1 MDRNVK
7 LGGNFLLDSLIVL
20 LMCVDQL
27 SMSHQTDTKEINKKE
42 ICTGRFHSAKNK
54 QMDKNSH
61 VKPII
66 SM

>member
-1 MDRNVK
+1 
-7 LGGNFLLDSLIVL
+7 
-20 LMCVDQL
+20 MCVDQL